1 MKDTGREA
9 DPPLIPRRAEKEK
22 KMEVKFYRC
31 AMCGQIVEMIEKKMC
46 PVMCCGKP
54 MEEIIPGTTDASL
67 EKHVPVWEAKDGK
80 VFVTVG
86 AAEHPMLDVHYI
98 EWIVLQTNEGV
109 QRKALKPGDAPKAV
123 FALLPGEEALAVYA
137 YCNLHSLWKG

>member
-1 MKDTGREA
+1 
-9 DPPLIPRRAEKEK
+9 
-22 KMEVKFYRC
+22 MEVKFYRC
-31 AMCGQIVEMIEKKMC
+31 SMCGQIVEMIEKKAC

-54 MEEIIPGTTDASL
+54 MEEIVPGTTDASL
-67 EKHVPVWEAKDGK
+67 EKHVPVWEVRDGK

-98 EWIVLQTNEGV
+98 EWIVLQTKDGV

-123 FALLPGEEALAVYA
+123 FALLEGDEVEAVYA